1 MYSLYIDPGT
11 GSMLFTI
18 LIGVFGVGVYFLRTL
33 IMKIKFIISGGKRE
47 KMDGN
52 KLPIVIFSDNKRYW
66 NIFEPICDEFE
77 KRGQEVCYFTA
88 SPDDKAL
95 EKKYE
100 HIKAEFIGEGN
111 KAFSRLNLLNAT
123 VVLSTTP
130 SLDVFQWKRSKEV
143 QYYVHIPHAAGDIT
157 IYRMFGIDFYDS
169 ILLSGQFQIDQL
181 KKLWEIRG
189 VPVKEMEL
197 VGIPYMDE
205 MKKRVDANRYVR
217 PEGEVPTILLAPSW
231 GPSSIF
237 AFYGGRII
245 DELLKTGYKVVVRPH
260 PQSFESEK
268 EMMDELMSKYPDSDK
283 LEWNR
288 DTDNFDV
295 LNRSDI
301 LISDFSGVLYDFSL
315 VFDKPIIYADTS
327 FDKSVYDAAWL
338 EDDLWTFSILPSLGQ
353 QLSED
358 NIGNIK
364 EVIDECLNDP
374 KYQAGRDKARS
385 ETWVHMGEGAKR
397 TVDYMMDKYNALV
410 KEAREKAE
418 KESAKVSKKPLRKKK
433 EKAAKKPEKEAAK

>member
-100 HIKAEFIGEGN
+100 HIKTEFIGEGN

-169 ILLSGQFQIDQL
+169 ILLSGQFQILILSDGTL
-181 KKLWEIRG
+181 YSTGK
-189 VPVKEMEL
+189 
-197 VGIPYMDE
+197 IPITQDSHS
-205 MKKRVDANRYVR
+205 DLIHI
-217 PEGEVPTILLAPSW
+217 ILHAAG
-231 GPSSIF
+231 GP
-237 AFYGGRII
+237 
-245 DELLKTGYKVVVRPH
+245 
-260 PQSFESEK
+260 
-268 EMMDELMSKYPDSDK
+268 
-283 LEWNR
+283 
-288 DTDNFDV
+288 
-295 LNRSDI
+295 I
-301 LISDFSGVLYDFSL
+301 L
-315 VFDKPIIYADTS
+315 
-327 FDKSVYDAAWL
+327 
-338 EDDLWTFSILPSLGQ
+338 
-353 QLSED
+353 
-358 NIGNIK
+358 
-364 EVIDECLNDP
+364 
-374 KYQAGRDKARS
+374 
-385 ETWVHMGEGAKR
+385 
-397 TVDYMMDKYNALV
+397 
-410 KEAREKAE
+410 
-418 KESAKVSKKPLRKKK
+418 
-433 EKAAKKPEKEAAK
+433 